1 MTKRLPTVTIVTP
14 SFNQAVYLDRTLSS
28 VIAQREQVHE
38 YFVLDGGSTDGS
50 RQLIE
55 KRGSQIDY
63 WVSEKDAGQSDA
75 IAKGFARATGDILFW
90 LNSDDLLLPGAIA
103 RVREAFAANP
113 TWDVLTGWSVFIDA
127 KDVVTRVNTVPGESR
142 AWARHGIL
150 HVCQQTCYFRKDL
163 YERVGGIDEELH
175 CSMDVDLW
183 LKFLE
188 AGATWGHVPHLLG
201 AFRLHDLMK
210 GRTWEE
216 RYERE
221 RHVVAARHPWF
232 PTRISSVSPAR
243 LAYLAMRAWG
253 LLSPRQR
260 GLLGL
265 VGKPVGAIE
274 A

>member
-1 MTKRLPTVTIVTP
+1 MTKPLPTVTIVTP